1 MAIKGKLCRNP
12 FSTIKLP
19 HEDGGSKAELWPR
32 PPVFPRERTIFPLG
46 NLDLLLRAQALCIQK
61 ALERRV
67 IRVGGREN
75 GRSAMNK

>member
-1 MAIKGKLCRNP
+1 VNTP
-12 FSTIKLP
+12 FSRSAI
-19 HEDGGSKAELWPR
+19 
-32 PPVFPRERTIFPLG
+32 
-46 NLDLLLRAQALCIQK
+46 LDLLLHAQALCIQK

>member
-1 MAIKGKLCRNP
+1 MAVRRLSFGPDHR
-12 FSTIKLP
+12 FS
-19 HEDGGSKAELWPR
+19 
-32 PPVFPRERTIFPLG
+32 PRERTIFRLS